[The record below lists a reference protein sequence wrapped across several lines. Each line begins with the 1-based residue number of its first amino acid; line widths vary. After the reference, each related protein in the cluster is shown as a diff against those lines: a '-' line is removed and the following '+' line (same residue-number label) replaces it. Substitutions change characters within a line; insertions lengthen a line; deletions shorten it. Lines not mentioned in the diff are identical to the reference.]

1 MTGLAR
7 RHAADPGLR
16 RGLGDGGVE
25 SAAQE
30 LDDVTHSDKVDV
42 VIRFRKCTCRIL
54 DLTVLMR
61 DMAVEFGD
69 EWDDESED
77 SDSEQALD
85 QLQLGETDE
94 DENEL
99 NVGDGEQAGR
109 GSVGGHGR
117 HPLMSAA
124 SRGQMLVSFGTARQA
139 GRGSKNLT
147 IGFLPILYFW
157 RENRAKE
164 SADSCS

>member
-1 MTGLAR
+1 M
-7 RHAADPGLR
+7 
-16 RGLGDGGVE
+16 LGDGMTEPPACFLADG
-25 SAAQE
+25 
-30 LDDVTHSDKVDV
+30 
-42 VIRFRKCTCRIL
+42 I
-54 DLTVLMR
+54 
-61 DMAVEFGD
+61 
-69 EWDDESED
+69 
-77 SDSEQALD
+77 AL
-85 QLQLGETDE
+85 
-94 DENEL
+94 L
-99 NVGDGEQAGR
+99 NVGDGEQAGT